1 MAGNPIR
8 RQQVAELEAR
18 IDELCDLLAG
28 GASDKQ
34 AMKEL
39 GFPSAHPLYVLAK
52 RNEEVSQRL
61 VRAREVGAAAMASDT
76 IDLADE
82 LVLLPKADPVQVAK
96 LQIEARRW
104 LAGKNNARYDTQRA
118 GVAVQVNVGALHL
131 QALKAV
137 AAPVQQEALPVLDA
151 EYAEVGMDGEALTL
165 DDLL

>member
-18 IDELCDLLAG
+18 LDELCDLLLG

-34 AMKEL
+34 AMREL
-39 GFPSAHPLYVLAK
+39 GFPSAHALYVLAK
-52 RNEEVSQRL
+52 RNEEASLRIA
-61 VRAREVGAAAMASDT
+61 RAREAGATAMASET

-82 LVLLPKADPVQVAK
+82 LAISPKNDPVQVAK

-131 QALKAV
+131 QALKATAAV
-137 AAPVQQEALPVLDA
+137 ALEAQPEPLADV
-151 EYAEVGMDGEALTL
+151 EYAEVEEVGSLA
-165 DDLL
+165 DLL